1 MKARDVLLNPVIGD
15 NPITRQVLGICS
27 ALAITNSLRNA
38 LVMTLALTAVLVT
51 ANVAISLM
59 RRHLVSS
66 VRLLVQMTVIAS
78 AVIVADEFLRA
89 YAPDMSRTLS
99 VFVGLIVTNCIVLG
113 RTESFAL
120 RYSPGLS
127 ALDGLGNGIGYGL
140 VLVVVATIRELFG
153 TGALLGIPVLP
164 LAAYGGWFRPNALL
178 PLPPSAFFIIAGL
191 IWVLRSRRPDRPGT
205 PETRE
210 APLTRMERRQ

>member
-27 ALAITNSLRNA
+27 ALAITSSLRNA
-38 LVMTLALTAVLVT
+38 LVMSLALTAVLVT
-51 ANVAISLM
+51 ANVAISLL
-59 RRHLVSS
+59 RRHLVAS

-89 YAPDMSRTLS
+89 YAPDMSQTLS

-120 RYSPGLS
+120 RYNPGLA
-127 ALDGLGNGIGYGL
+127 ALDGIGNGVGYGL
-140 VLVVVATIRELFG
+140 VLVVVASIRELFG
-153 TGALLGIPVLP
+153 PLLP
-164 LAAYGGWFRPNALL
+164 LAASGGWFRPNALL

-191 IWVLRSRRPDRPGT
+191 IWLVRSRRPGQAGKPA
-205 PETRE
+205 EQE
-210 APLTRMERRQ
+210 ITRMERRS

>member
-27 ALAITNSLRNA
+27 ALAITNSLLNA
-38 LVMTLALTAVLVT
+38 LVMSLALIAVLVT
-51 ANVAISLM
+51 ANVTISLL
-59 RRHLVSS
+59 RRQLAPS

-89 YAPDMSRTLS
+89 FAPDISRTLS

-120 RYSPGLS
+120 RHPPGLA
-127 ALDGLGNGIGYGL
+127 ALDGLGNGMGYGL
-140 VLVVVATIRELFG
+140 VLVVVAVIRELFG
-153 TGALLGIPVLP
+153 AGTLLGLP
-164 LAAYGGWFRPNALL
+164 LLPLVADGGWFRPNALL
-178 PLPPSAFFIIAGL
+178 LLPPSAFFIIAGL
-191 IWVLRSRRPDRPGT
+191 IWLVRSRRPDQVEQ
-205 PETRE
+205 PEVRE
-210 APLTRMERRQ
+210 FPLTRIERL

>member
-1 MKARDVLLNPVIGD
+1 MKARDVLLNPIIGD

-38 LVMTLALTAVLVT
+38 LVMSLALTAVLVT
-51 ANVAISLM
+51 SNVAISLL
-59 RRHLVSS
+59 RRHLVAS
-66 VRLLVQMTVIAS
+66 VRLLVQMTIIAS

-89 YAPDMSRTLS
+89 YAPDISRTLS

-120 RYSPGLS
+120 RYHPGLS
-127 ALDGLGNGIGYGL
+127 ALDGLGNGLGYGL
-140 VLVVVATIRELFG
+140 VLVVVAAIRELFG
-153 TGALLGIPVLP
+153 TGALLDIPLLP

-178 PLPPSAFFIIAGL
+178 LLPPSAFFIIAGL
-191 IWVLRSRRPDRPGT
+191 IWLIRSRRPEQVEKPDVQ
-205 PETRE
+205 EVM
-210 APLTRMERRQ
+210 LTRMERR

>member
-27 ALAITNSLRNA
+27 ALAITSSLRNA
-38 LVMTLALTAVLVT
+38 LVMSLALTAVLVT
-51 ANVAISLM
+51 ANVAISLL
-59 RRHLVSS
+59 RRHLVAS

-89 YAPDMSRTLS
+89 YAPDMSQTLS

-120 RYSPGLS
+120 RYNPGLA
-127 ALDGLGNGIGYGL
+127 ALDGIGNGVGYGL
-140 VLVVVATIRELFG
+140 VLVVVASIRELFG
-153 TGALLGIPVLP
+153 TGALLGIPLLP
-164 LAAYGGWFRPNALL
+164 LAAGSGRMRCCPCRPA
-178 PLPPSAFFIIAGL
+178 PSSSSPA
-191 IWVLRSRRPDRPGT
+191 
-205 PETRE
+205 
-210 APLTRMERRQ
+210 

>member
-27 ALAITNSLRNA
+27 ALAITSSLRNA
-38 LVMTLALTAVLVT
+38 LVMSLALTAVLVT
-51 ANVAISLM
+51 ANVAISLL
-59 RRHLVSS
+59 RRHLVAS

-89 YAPDMSRTLS
+89 YAPDMSQTLS

-120 RYSPGLS
+120 RYNPGLA
-127 ALDGLGNGIGYGL
+127 ALDGIGNGVGYGL
-140 VLVVVATIRELFG
+140 VLVVVASIRELFG
-153 TGALLGIPVLP
+153 TGALLGIPLLP
-164 LAAYGGWFRPNALL
+164 LAASGGWFRPNALL

-191 IWVLRSRRPDRPGT
+191 IWLVRSRRPGQAGKPA
-205 PETRE
+205 EQE
-210 APLTRMERRQ
+210 ITRMERRS

>member
-1 MKARDVLLNPVIGD
+1 MKARDVLLNPIIGD

-38 LVMTLALTAVLVT
+38 LVMGLALTAVLVT

-59 RRHLVSS
+59 RRHLVTS

-120 RYSPGLS
+120 RYNPGLS
-127 ALDGLGNGIGYGL
+127 ALDGIGNGLGYGL

-153 TGALLGIPVLP
+153 TGTLLGMPLLP

-178 PLPPSAFFIIAGL
+178 TLPPSAFFIIAGL
-191 IWVLRSRRPDRPGT
+191 IWLLRSRRPEQAGQS
-205 PETRE
+205 ETHE
-210 APLTRMERRQ
+210 VTLTRMERR